1 MRQTHQLAICYAAK
15 QLRKRRKEANSAID
29 QKRKNMVLG
38 SEFSSQQKVQ
48 EEAIRFSIK
57 PPVS

>member
-1 MRQTHQLAICYAAK
+1 MRRVHQLAICFAAK

-38 SEFSSQQKVQ
+38 SEFSLQQKVQ
-48 EEAIRFSIK
+48 EEAIRFGIK
-57 PPVS
+57 TPVS